1 VSRRLGE
8 KHGLRV
14 RNFTFRET
22 PEEREE
28 ILRDLASGFLD
39 GVVAIR
45 CLDEGI
51 DLPELRMGFLLAS
64 STNPRQFVQ
73 RRGRLLRNAPG
84 KSRAMIYDFF
94 VSPPDLGG
102 KLDDDGFNLERRF
115 FQKELSRIVEF
126 CRMAENGAEALS
138 TLMDLRIKY
147 NLISAK

>member
-1 VSRRLGE
+1 
-8 KHGLRV
+8 V

-22 PEEREE
+22 PQEREE
-28 ILRDLASGFLD
+28 ILRDLGTGFLD

-73 RRGRLLRNAPG
+73 RRGRLLRNSPSKGHAV
-84 KSRAMIYDFF
+84 IFDFI

-102 KLDDDGFNLERRF
+102 KLDDDAFNMERRF
-115 FQKELSRIVEF
+115 LQRELQRIVEF
-126 CRMAENGAEALS
+126 CRTAKNGAEALS
-138 TLMDLRIKY
+138 TLMDIRIKY
-147 NLISAK
+147 NLLASS